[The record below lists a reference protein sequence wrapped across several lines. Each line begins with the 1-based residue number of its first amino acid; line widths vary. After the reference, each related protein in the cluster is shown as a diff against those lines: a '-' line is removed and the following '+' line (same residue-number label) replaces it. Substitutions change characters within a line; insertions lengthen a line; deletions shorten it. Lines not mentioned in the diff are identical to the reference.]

1 MTDLPS
7 LLDYVD
13 VYRSEVDPALC
24 DNIVEAIA
32 TSPHWEKAT
41 VGTGNLRD
49 DFRNCEVTS
58 FQGYPELDAEVC
70 QVVGKALNRY
80 RSNHSFADIS
90 VDIGYNILRYGV
102 GSFFKEHVDSYEN
115 NRRTVSCSI
124 ALNDGFEGG
133 EMAFFNGEKVYR
145 LSKGDTIMFP
155 SSFTYP
161 HQILPIT
168 KGIRYSIVTWL
179 N

>member
-1 MTDLPS
+1 MKEI
-7 LLDYVD
+7 LDYID
-13 VYRSEVDPALC
+13 IYRNEVDPALC
-24 DNIVEAIA
+24 DKIVQ
-32 TSPHWEKAT
+32 TMSSSLNWKKAM
-41 VGTGNLRD
+41 VGQGDIRD
-49 DFRNCEVTS
+49 DYRNCEVIS

-70 QVVGKALNRY
+70 KVVGTALKYY
-80 RSNHSFADIS
+80 RSNHPFADIS
-90 VDIGYNILRYGV
+90 VDLGYNLLRYGV
-102 GSFFKEHVDSYEN
+102 GSFFKEHVDSYEK

-133 EMAFFNGEKVYR
+133 DFAFFGGEKIYR
-145 LSKGDTIMFP
+145 LNKGDILMFP
-155 SSFTYP
+155 SCFTYP